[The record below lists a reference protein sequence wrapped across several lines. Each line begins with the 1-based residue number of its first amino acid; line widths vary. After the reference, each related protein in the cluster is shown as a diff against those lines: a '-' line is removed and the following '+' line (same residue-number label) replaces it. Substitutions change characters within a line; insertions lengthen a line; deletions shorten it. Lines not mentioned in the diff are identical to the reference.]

1 MSKSWWL
8 FYGLRIGMSRQ
19 EVMVTS
25 FGEMNDLISCLAIYE
40 GGAEPAMP
48 KLSYEQV
55 MNMR

>member
-1 MSKSWWL
+1 
-8 FYGLRIGMSRQ
+8 
-19 EVMVTS
+19 MVTS